1 MALQVPDPPEQGLG
15 IINEALSSAIQQPS
29 VAASA
34 VTEAAP
40 EDLAAAAPHRVY
52 FVGLSDLVEGRLLS
66 AAKLKGWRYLIFNQD
81 QPMVAAELQAGGDEV
96 RFSNINR
103 GPFVEGAVEGVTFA
117 ESLDIVHREDFELR
131 ALEISP
137 LYFVSLWLHGPQDL
151 LIPLRPAPD
160 EIEPLRVYEEAE
172 LIGRL
177 RGLAE
182 RHLAV
187 DNSPRR

>member
-1 MALQVPDPPEQGLG
+1 MELQVPDPPEQG
-15 IINEALSSAIQQPS
+15 IDIVHEALSSAIREPN

-34 VTEAAP
+34 ITEAAP
-40 EDLAAAAPHRVY
+40 EDLATSACYKVY
-52 FVGLSDLVEGRLLS
+52 FVGFWDLIEGRLLS

-81 QPMVAAELQAGGDEV
+81 RAVVAAELQTGGDQV

-103 GPFVEGAVEGVTFA
+103 GPFVDSAVEAVTFA
-117 ESLDIVHREDFELR
+117 ENLEIVRKENFELR

-151 LIPLRPAPD
+151 LIPLRPAPN
-160 EIEPLRVYEEAE
+160 ELEPLRVYEESE
-172 LIGRL
+172 LIQPL

-182 RHLAV
+182 KHLAV
-187 DNSPRR
+187 DNTPRI